1 MLQAHTQNI
10 YIYSECGPQ
19 NIYIYIYI
27 YIYIFWVWACSLLLF
42 CYNNCTNALHCYV
55 MRTLPV
61 LLVIYQYSE
70 NDWMAWEMQD
80 LITVMLKIIVVR
92 LTPRM
97 KALRWL
103 GTSVTVA
110 NRHAVTYR
118 TLGYTWTCIFKQT
131 FPFLR
136 QPSARGGLA
145 LASQFHLRRRHTP
158 RGRLCHKN
166 CVPQRNSEEYMFLI
180 F

>member
-1 MLQAHTQNI
+1 
-10 YIYSECGPQ
+10 
-19 NIYIYIYI
+19 
-27 YIYIFWVWACSLLLF
+27 VWACSLLLF
-42 CYNNCTNALHCYV
+42 CCNNCTNALRCYV

-61 LLVIYQYSE
+61 LLVIYQYSK

-103 GTSVTVA
+103 GTSVTIA
-110 NRHAVTYR
+110 NRHAVTYG
-118 TLGYTWTCIFKQT
+118 TLGYTWTCISKQT
-131 FPFLR
+131 FPFLHQDLYR
-136 QPSARGGLA
+136 NIQRYRYWCTYNEKQRSRGTNRTPHGGLA

-166 CVPQRNSEEYMFLI
+166 CVPQRNSKESMFLI